1 MQRCSKCRQLKEETD
16 FEVYKNIRR
25 KTCISCKDKR
35 VGLHCDHG
43 RVRGVCKECGGSSIC
58 VHKRRRSQ
66 CIECGGGSICIH
78 KRRRSQ
84 CIECGGNS
92 ICIHKRQRTSC
103 KECDGVSI
111 CIHKRRRAQCKECDG
126 ASICIHQR
134 QRASCRECDGGSIC
148 IHKRQRSKCKECDG
162 ASICIHKRVRSTCKE
177 CEGASICIHQRQR
190 SACKECSPELVIINL
205 IRCQVRRCFNCSTL
219 QKINHSIEYLGCD
232 VDTLRL
238 HIQSKMTA
246 DMTWGNIHYDH
257 IKPVSRFDLDDE
269 NEFLKCCHFTNLQ
282 PLLAYDNLRLHNT
295 WTEENEVFWNEH
307 ILYHPEFKTLYK
319 V

>member
-1 MQRCSKCRQLKEETD
+1 MQRCGKCKHLKEETD

-25 KTCISCKDKR
+25 KTCISCKEKR

-43 RVRGVCKECGGSSIC
+43 RRRAQCKECGG
-58 VHKRRRSQ
+58 
-66 CIECGGGSICIH
+66 G
-78 KRRRSQ
+78 
-84 CIECGGNS
+84 S

-111 CIHKRRRAQCKECDG
+111 CIHKR
-126 ASICIHQR
+126 
-134 QRASCRECDGGSIC
+134 QRA
-148 IHKRQRSKCKECDG
+148 KCKECDG
-162 ASICIHKRVRSTCKE
+162 ASICIHKRERSRCIE
-177 CEGASICIHQRQR
+177 CGGGSICIHKRERSKCKECDGGSICIHKRQR
-190 SACKECSPELVIINL
+190 TKCKECDGGSICIHKRQRAHCKECSPELVIINL
-205 IRCQVRRCFNCSTL
+205 IRKQVRRCFNCSTL
-219 QKINHSIEYLGCD
+219 EKINHSIEYLGCD
-232 VDTLRL
+232 VDTLKL

-246 DMTWGNIHYDH
+246 DMTWENIHYDH

-295 WTEENEVFWNEH
+295 WTEENEVFWHEH
-307 ILYHPEFKTLYK
+307 ILYHPEFKDLYK

>member
-1 MQRCSKCRQLKEETD
+1 MQRCGKCKHLKEETD

-25 KTCISCKDKR
+25 KTCISCKEKR

-43 RVRGVCKECGGSSIC
+43 RRRAQCKECGG
-58 VHKRRRSQ
+58 
-66 CIECGGGSICIH
+66 G
-78 KRRRSQ
+78 
-84 CIECGGNS
+84 S

-111 CIHKRRRAQCKECDG
+111 CIHKR
-126 ASICIHQR
+126 
-134 QRASCRECDGGSIC
+134 QRA
-148 IHKRQRSKCKECDG
+148 KCKECDG
-162 ASICIHKRVRSTCKE
+162 ASICIHKRERSRCIE
-177 CEGASICIHQRQR
+177 CGGGSICIHKRERSKCKECDGGSICIHKRQR
-190 SACKECSPELVIINL
+190 TKCKECDGGSICIHKRQRAHCKECSPELVIINL
-205 IRCQVRRCFNCSTL
+205 IRKQVRRCFNCSTL
-219 QKINHSIEYLGCD
+219 EKINHSIEYLGCD
-232 VDTLRL
+232 VDTLKL

-246 DMTWGNIHYDH
+246 DMTWENIHYDH

-295 WTEENEVFWNEH
+295 WTEENEVFWHEH

>member
-1 MQRCSKCRQLKEETD
+1 MQRCSGCRHLKEETD

-25 KTCISCKDKR
+25 KSCISCKEKR
-35 VGLHCDHG
+35 IELHCDHG
-43 RVRGVCKECGGSSIC
+43 RERTQCIECGGDSICIHKRVRTRCKECGGGSIC
-58 VHKRRRSQ
+58 IHKRVRTACKDCGGAAICIHKRERSR

-78 KRRRSQ
+78 KRERS
-84 CIECGGNS
+84 
-92 ICIHKRQRTSC
+92 KC
-103 KECDGVSI
+103 K
-111 CIHKRRRAQCKECDG
+111 
-126 ASICIHQR
+126 
-134 QRASCRECDGGSIC
+134 ECDGGSIC
-148 IHKRQRSKCKECDG
+148 IHQ
-162 ASICIHKRVRSTCKE
+162 RVRSTCIE
-177 CEGASICIHQRQR
+177 CDGVSVCIHKRQR
-190 SACKECSPELVIINL
+190 TSCKECSPELVIINL

-269 NEFLKCCHFTNLQ
+269 DEFLKCCHFTNLQ
-282 PLLAYDNLRLHNT
+282 PLLAADNLRLNNT

-307 ILYHPEFKTLYK
+307 ILYKPDFKDLYK